1 MRHPAPPHPA
11 PSMQGGQQHLVRA
24 ALALAALTALAA
36 CQGSSDA
43 EAQRALKSV
52 NVVDETNLND
62 IMLTV
67 ADPMEAVGYF
77 QKAVADNP
85 DRIDLKRGLA
95 RSLVRANQP
104 EQAIN
109 VWNQIL
115 ATPDGTND
123 DRVNLADALIRTNN
137 WQRAEA
143 ELNKVPPT
151 FETFERYR
159 LEAMVADSKKD
170 WKKADSF
177 YETAAGMTTRP
188 AAVLNNW
195 GFSKLNRRSFGD
207 AERLFVQ
214 ALTYDPSLFT
224 AKNNLVLARGAQR
237 KYDLPVIPMT
247 QTERAELTY
256 TLALAAIKQGDV
268 KVGKGLLLDAIETH
282 PRHFEP
288 AVRSLQALEG

>member
-1 MRHPAPPHPA
+1 MRHPAPSMPGLRHP
-11 PSMQGGQQHLVRA
+11 VRA
-24 ALALAALTALAA
+24 ALVFALTTALAA
-36 CQGSSDA
+36 CQGTSDA
-43 EAQRALKSV
+43 EVQRAIKSV

-62 IMLTV
+62 IMLTI
-67 ADPMEAVGYF
+67 ADPMEAVAYF

-104 EQAIN
+104 EQAISI
-109 VWNQIL
+109 WNQIL
-115 ATPDGTND
+115 STPEATND

-177 YETAAGMTTRP
+177 YETAVGMTTRP
-188 AAVLNNW
+188 AGVLNNW
-195 GFSKLNRRSFGD
+195 GFSKLNRRAYGD

-214 ALTYDPSLFT
+214 ALTYDPSMFT

-282 PRHFEP
+282 PRHFEA